1 MNLYLRY
8 FNSETLV
15 TNVEDACA
23 FLDSIPEIG
32 FNSRIAEDVRQ
43 YFESDNRFPKR
54 YKVRPKIYFIM
65 IKTDANNMKEFKDYR
80 DRSITKANSASG
92 NMQEGEYYAGGE
104 TNGSEDVHVMNVN
117 RDTAYTDQ
125 NGMEMNIGRPRQ
137 QPRYIDAP
145 LQQTNSYRDR
155 YNGNMVMA
163 LYTRRMGWY
172 EGSLDF
178 KRVVTSPV
186 TGKNEYRDTH
196 FVARCK
202 AISGIDCYNRIV
214 EHLRGR
220 VDERSQFPSAKG
232 HNFSFTFL
240 GECKP
245 LSN

>member
-32 FNSRIAEDVRQ
+32 FNNRIAEDVRQ

-65 IKTDANNMKEFKDYR
+65 IKTDANTMKEFKDYR
-80 DRSITKANSASG
+80 DRSITKANSTPQNIQEGDYYPEKDNTASG
-92 NMQEGEYYAGGE
+92 NGREQAYGPLEQNNYQRSE
-104 TNGSEDVHVMNVN
+104 T
-117 RDTAYTDQ
+117 
-125 NGMEMNIGRPRQ
+125 
-137 QPRYIDAP
+137 RYNDAP
-145 LQQTNSYRDR
+145 QHLNTGYRDR
-155 YNGNMVMA
+155 FGGNMVMA
-163 LYTRRMGWY
+163 LYTKRMGWY

-202 AISGIDCYNRIV
+202 AGSGIECYNKIV

-232 HNFSFTFL
+232 HNFSFIYL

-245 LSN
+245 LAE